1 MATMVTVTMII
12 TIISEQKDL
21 DGARCT
27 PAEPVTELC
36 CGPPWTELCCGR
48 ALLRSRQRGTPRL
61 GAGVYPR
68 AEPSVLARRVE
79 HLLLPAA
86 WPNPPRPDHHSQPPV
101 LPL

>member
-36 CGPPWTELCCGR
+36 CGPAG
-48 ALLRSRQRGTPRL
+48 GTPRL

-86 WPNPPRPDHHSQPPV
+86 WPNPPRPGHHSQPPV